1 MDSRDETYT
10 QRENQW
16 DEQWPD
22 TGQEQTG
29 HSAAELD
36 NTDEMMPFPGEV
48 GTSDPIAAVRDAE
61 PYMPP
66 IDPPVLP
73 DNVLGGG
80 GEGIAVA
87 TGFGVSPE
95 EEAYEDRFSSSP
107 LPRSDADIEDEA
119 TLLLRQDSLTSTL
132 PLRVQVENG
141 VVRLTGEVQSTD
153 EADHA
158 SWILGELAGV
168 DEVIDDT
175 SLAPTGAE

>member
-1 MDSRDETYT
+1 MDSRDETYI
-10 QRENQW
+10 QRENLW

-22 TGQEQTG
+22 TGEERTG

-36 NTDEMMPFPGEV
+36 IADEMTPFPGEI
-48 GTSDPIAAVRDAE
+48 GTSDAIEAVRDAE
-61 PYMPP
+61 PYMAP

-73 DNVLGGG
+73 DRVPGGG
-80 GEGIAVA
+80 SEGKAVA

-132 PLRVQVENG
+132 PLHAQVENG
-141 VVRLTGEVQSTD
+141 VLRLTGQVQSIE

-158 SWILGELAGV
+158 AWVLGELAGV
-168 DEVIDDT
+168 DEVIDET
-175 SLAPTGAE
+175 TLAPTGTE